1 MKIKKE
7 YIILVLVIVVLSVY
21 LYQRSADRTQYELP
35 EIPAVNEKELTK
47 LEITKGETVLVL
59 NKKDDKWYI
68 APADFPTDANRVKDM
83 LDAIKD
89 FNLTALVSESKN
101 YNLYELDQGQKI
113 SVKASQGDQLKLE
126 FDVGKTASSF
136 RHTFVRP
143 SGEDR
148 VFHARGNLKNA
159 FDVTV
164 DSLRDKSVLTLK
176 AEDIQ
181 EFNINK
187 AQQSLAFTRTQVPVE
202 VNTQDDAKPGAA
214 EPSAPK
220 AVWQAANGQPVDEP
234 AVNQLLNA
242 LSNLRCE
249 KFIDDRKKEDLTSP
263 LFAIELKGGQEY
275 KLSIF
280 PKTAENDPNYPAVSS
295 GSDYPFELT
304 TSQAERIMKEPTAL
318 LQAPQADQEKTE

>member
-35 EIPAVNEKELTK
+35 EISPINEKELTK

-59 NKKDDKWYI
+59 NKKDEKWYI
-68 APADFPTDANRVKDM
+68 APAEYSTDANRVKEM
-83 LDAIKD
+83 LDAIKN
-89 FNLTALVSESKN
+89 FSLTALVSESKN
-101 YNLYELDQGQKI
+101 YNLYELDPEQKI
-113 SVKASQGDQLKLE
+113 TVKASQGDQLKLE

-159 FDVTV
+159 FDVTA
-164 DSLRDKSVLTLK
+164 DSLRDKSVLSLK
-176 AEDIQ
+176 AQDIQ

-187 AQQSLAFTRTQVPVE
+187 DQQSLVFTRTQIPVE
-202 VNTQDDAKPGAA
+202 VNTQDDAKTTA
-214 EPSAPK
+214 SAPSVPK
-220 AVWQAANGQPVDEP
+220 AAWQAANGQPVDEP
-234 AVNQLLNA
+234 AVNQLLNT
-242 LSNLRCE
+242 LSSLRCE
-249 KFIDDRKKEDLTSP
+249 KFIDGRKKEDLTSP
-263 LFAIELKGGQEY
+263 LFTIELKGAQNHN
-275 KLSIF
+275 LSIF
-280 PKTAENDPNYPAVSS
+280 PKTAKNDPNYPAVSS

-318 LQAPQADQEKTE
+318 LQAPKAEPEKTE